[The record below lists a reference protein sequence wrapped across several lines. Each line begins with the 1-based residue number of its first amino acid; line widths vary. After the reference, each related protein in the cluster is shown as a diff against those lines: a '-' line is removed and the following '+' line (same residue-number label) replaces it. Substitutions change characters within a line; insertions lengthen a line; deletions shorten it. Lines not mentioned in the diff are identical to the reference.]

1 MLFGKKKKISEYLLV
16 KQKTQIVT
24 AFDDL
29 LLDYLSGT
37 LKDKL
42 VNLEMKHI
50 DIHIDWLPD
59 YKCIDIQGK
68 VKEYYFDIQIEP
80 ESFSIAYDKDE
91 PEDVMEYD
99 LTSKNEFY
107 KKIECEI
114 SGID

>member
-29 LLDYLSGT
+29 LLDYLSDT
-37 LKDKL
+37 LKDRL

-50 DIHIDWLPD
+50 DIYIDWLPD
-59 YKCIDIQGK
+59 YKCIGIQGK
-68 VKEYYFDIQIEP
+68 FKEYYFDIQIEP

-91 PEDVMEYD
+91 PEDVVEYV
-99 LTSKNEFY
+99 LTSKNYFY
-107 KKIECEI
+107 NKIESEI
-114 SGID
+114 SGIN

>member
-59 YKCIDIQGK
+59 YKCIGIQGK
-68 VKEYYFDIQIEP
+68 VKEYY
-80 ESFSIAYDKDE
+80 A
-91 PEDVMEYD
+91 
-99 LTSKNEFY
+99 
-107 KKIECEI
+107 
-114 SGID
+114 